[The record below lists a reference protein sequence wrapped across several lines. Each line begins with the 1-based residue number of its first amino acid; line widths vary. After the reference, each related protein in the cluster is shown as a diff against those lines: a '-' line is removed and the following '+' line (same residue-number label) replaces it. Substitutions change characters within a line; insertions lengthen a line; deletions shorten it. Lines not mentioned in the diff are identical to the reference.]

1 MTEEIFSHKHIE
13 EDGGIIE
20 IRILKV
26 PKTEK
31 NPEGIAYSLVYIK
44 NGARIIG
51 YDNFEGHEKENMR
64 HHKHVRDRILPYD
77 FIDEWKLVEDFT
89 EDVEKIKKGS

>member
-1 MTEEIFSHKHIE
+1 MVHHTPYITEEIFSHKHVE

-31 NPEGIAYSLVYIK
+31 T
-44 NGARIIG
+44 R
-51 YDNFEGHEKENMR
+51 
-64 HHKHVRDRILPYD
+64 
-77 FIDEWKLVEDFT
+77 
-89 EDVEKIKKGS
+89 KGSHIP